1 MTRAHI
7 KTAVRLFRCDTAPRH
22 IRRYNARAWLKA
34 THALGSKWILHGGE
48 AHWGNA
54 QRGTK

>member
-48 AHWGNA
+48 AHWGMKGVA
-54 QRGTK
+54 K